1 MKALKK
7 NIGLLA
13 AVLLLAALFFAASVS
28 ASEAM
33 VTAVQEMDTIPTGWN
48 PLESETAEQEFLRDL
63 TGGGMF
69 RISHD
74 GKMIS
79 SELASMPEDVTA
91 EYAGTYGVPEGAVR
105 GYAYRISLNDSAC
118 WDDGAP
124 ITADDWVLSGR
135 KMLEGGNETLL
146 ILANAQA
153 YRRGETHNPG
163 IISLADAGYSSM
175 AAAQE
180 AGITEFYVDVEH
192 YWGLGEGWR
201 SVKDITRLEDPAMTR
216 GYPEMYV
223 SAAWLY
229 DRYLADEQPHAYF
242 QGEFLGIAG
251 KETPVTLEDVGLLK
265 TGDYELVLILEEPE
279 TVSSLSAKLCDFY
292 LIREGCSYRS
302 AAGSASYGP
311 YRVAEVTSTGIRLE
325 RNPNWWGESGQHEQ
339 ILCR

>member
-1 MKALKK
+1 MRALKK
-7 NIGLLA
+7 YLGLLA
-13 AVLLLAALFFAASVS
+13 VIALLLVTVLGASATDVN
-28 ASEAM
+28 
-33 VTAVQEMDTIPTGWN
+33 VVAVREMDTLPNGWN
-48 PLESETAEQEFLRDL
+48 PLEADSPEELFIRDL

-69 RISHD
+69 RVSHD

-79 SELASMPEDVTA
+79 SDLASIPEDVTA
-91 EYAGTYGVPEGAVR
+91 EYAGTYGVPETAVR
-105 GYAYRISLNDSAC
+105 GYAYRLSLNGSAC
-118 WDDGAP
+118 WDDGTP
-124 ITADDWVLSGR
+124 ITADDWVHSGR
-135 KMLEGGNETLL
+135 KMLEGGNETVL
-146 ILANAQA
+146 ILANAKA
-153 YRRGETHNPG
+153 YRKGENHDPK
-163 IISLADAGYSSM
+163 IIPLADAGYGSV

-251 KETPVTLEDVGLLK
+251 EKKPLTLEDVGLLK

-279 TVSSLSAKLCDFY
+279 TVSSLLVKLCDFC

-302 AAGSASYGP
+302 TAGSASYGP